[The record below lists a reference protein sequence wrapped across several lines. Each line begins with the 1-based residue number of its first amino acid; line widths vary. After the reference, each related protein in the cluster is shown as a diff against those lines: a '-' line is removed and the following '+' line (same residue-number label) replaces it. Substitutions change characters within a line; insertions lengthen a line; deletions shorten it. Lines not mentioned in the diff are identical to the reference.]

1 MLDRKGS
8 FLVSSFCRLAKIY
21 EFHGRPRTRV
31 ASALR
36 SFYVIVVIITIATCK
51 YYFLLPFHRVT
62 NLLSQFFPPFFFC
75 ACINRGLVGYR
86 FFPTARKP
94 SRFGEEFC
102 RGIVQSNRGYFS
114 KLVHI
119 SLQILTRKRQFFPFI
134 ILK

>member
-62 NLLSQFFPPFFFC
+62 NLLSQFFPPFFFLRLHQPRIGWLSLFSNSAETEPVWRRILPRNC
-75 ACINRGLVGYR
+75 TIESRL
-86 FFPTARKP
+86 FFETRPYFIADLD
-94 SRFGEEFC
+94 EEAS
-102 RGIVQSNRGYFS
+102 VFS
-114 KLVHI
+114 
-119 SLQILTRKRQFFPFI
+119 FYYP
-134 ILK
+134 